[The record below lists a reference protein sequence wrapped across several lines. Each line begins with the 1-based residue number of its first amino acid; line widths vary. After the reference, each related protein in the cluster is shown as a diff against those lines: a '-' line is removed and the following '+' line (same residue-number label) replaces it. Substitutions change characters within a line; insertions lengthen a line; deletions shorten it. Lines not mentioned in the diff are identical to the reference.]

1 MPRGLPGGGGGMGG
15 FKIDQYIIQ
24 WDANI
29 KWPGILEFN
38 RNWIAYANETIIVNK
53 DSLIA
58 KISVMSLIVIN
69 MPTRELLAGQTKS
82 CFV

>member
-1 MPRGLPGGGGGMGG
+1 MSQGLPGGGMGG
-15 FKIDQYIIQ
+15 FGIDRYIIQ

-82 CFV
+82 SFV